1 MYVIA
6 DMKAQNNFVVSGKIM
21 DAFDH
26 PLKGATVFCQ
36 ETGNGAYSDKK
47 GDFSLSLPGHKSCI
61 IQISFFGYETQFDTL
76 RDDNTNKLIYKL
88 KSANLNLREILVTQN
103 SIYSNGKILSIPKDI
118 VSENYL
124 RKYQS
129 GSLMQTLSRLP
140 GIGSLDIGSGQS
152 KPVIRGLAFN
162 RIVVAENGIKH
173 EAQEWGA
180 DHGLEIDPFLVE
192 KIEIVKGPVSL
203 MYGSSAI
210 GGVIDMKQASI
221 PGENSSGGDIRLNY
235 QSNND
240 LTGFSA
246 GFFHRKNK
254 LYIKGHFTYTDY
266 ADFRV
271 PVDSIEYMTYYF
283 RLKNNRIRNS
293 AGKERNGS
301 LMIGYIHDNL
311 SSHISVSNNF
321 NKSGFFANAHGL
333 EIRNS
338 AIDFDA
344 SNRDIDLPSQ
354 QVNHLK
360 VLSNSL
366 FLIKDYKINLDLGY
380 QHNYRQEF
388 SEAVEHGYMP
398 LPPDSLERLYDK
410 STLTSSV
417 KLSFPTHDHHTLT
430 TGIQHEY
437 QNNKTGGWGFILPD
451 YTTTTVGAYLHDNI
465 KLTKSW
471 QINAGLRYDWGYL
484 HTKPYFDWYK
494 TPVSANSSQNI
505 QRAFNLKRYY
515 NNFSWGF
522 GTNIQ
527 SGKLSWQI
535 NAGKSFRMPTA
546 KEIASNGINYHM
558 YRYEKGDTSL
568 VAEESYQLDFGITL
582 KSAKWKAAITPFIN
596 YFPNYIYMNPT
607 AEYQEAQQV
616 YYYSQSQV
624 FRSGGELSAS
634 YQINKSWNL
643 AADLEY
649 IYSIQLSG
657 KKRGYT
663 LPFSPPLTIN
673 TELEFAP
680 ESTGFLKKP
689 VVAIHLKA
697 VGNQNNI
704 VPPERTTP
712 GYVTVNMRGGF
723 EVQILK
729 QTINFSAQLVNIFNT
744 VYYDHNSFYRII
756 GIPGTGRNMI
766 VNVQIPINKK

>member
-1 MYVIA
+1 M
-6 DMKAQNNFVVSGKIM
+6 MVSGRIL
-21 DAFDH
+21 DAYNH
-26 PLKGATVFCQ
+26 PLKGAAVYCQ
-36 ETGNGAYSDKK
+36 ETGTGAYSDKK
-47 GDFSLSLPGHKSCI
+47 GDFALEIPGHETCI
-61 IQISFFGYETQFDTL
+61 IQISFFGYDTQLDTL
-76 RDDNTNKLIYKL
+76 ERNKTHHLVYKL
-88 KSANLNLREILVTQN
+88 KTADLNLREILVTE
-103 SIYSNGKILSIPKDI
+103 NGLYAQGKSASIPGDFI
-118 VSENYL
+118 NGNYL
-124 RKYQS
+124 RKYQA
-129 GSLMQTLSRLP
+129 GSLMQTLSRMP

-152 KPVIRGLAFN
+152 KPAIRGLAFN

-192 KIEIVKGPVSL
+192 KIEIVKGPASL
-203 MYGSSAI
+203 MHGPNAI
-210 GGVIDMKQASI
+210 GGVIDMKHAAI
-221 PGENSSGGDIRLNY
+221 PADKTFNGDVRLNY
-235 QSNND
+235 QSNNE

-246 GFFHRKNK
+246 GFSGRNNLFF
-254 LYIKGHFTYTDY
+254 IKGHFTYTDY
-266 ADFRV
+266 SDYRV

-301 LMIGYIHDNL
+301 LTFGYIRENL
-311 SSHISVSNNF
+311 SSHFSISNNF
-321 NKSGFFANAHGL
+321 NKSGLFANAHGL

-338 AIDFDA
+338 EIDFDA

-360 VLSNSL
+360 LLSNTL
-366 FLIKDYKINLDLGY
+366 FLIKDYKINIDLGY

-410 STLTSSV
+410 STLTSSI
-417 KLSFPTHDHHTLT
+417 KLSLPTHDHHTLT
-430 TGIQHEY
+430 TGIQSEY

-451 YTTTTVGAYLHDNI
+451 FTTTTLGAYLHDNI
-465 KLTKSW
+465 RISKNW
-471 QINAGLRYDWGYL
+471 QFNAGLRYDWGYL
-484 HTKPYFDWYK
+484 RTKPYFDWFE
-494 TPVSANSSQNI
+494 TPVDANSSQHI
-505 QRAFNLKRYY
+505 QRAFHLKRYY
-515 NNFSWGF
+515 NNLTWGI

-535 NAGKSFRMPTA
+535 NAGKSYRMPTA

-558 YRYEKGDTSL
+558 YRYEKGDTTL
-568 VAEESYQLDFGITL
+568 VAEESYQLDFGVTL

-596 YFPNYIYMNPT
+596 YFPNYIYLNPT

-616 YYYSQSQV
+616 YYFSQSQV
-624 FRSGGELSAS
+624 FRTGGEFNAS
-634 YQINKSWNL
+634 YRINKSWNI

-663 LPFSPPLTIN
+663 LPFSPPMTIN
-673 TELEFAP
+673 TELEFTP
-680 ESTGFLKKP
+680 ETSGFIKDP
-689 VVAIHLKA
+689 VIAIHLKA

-704 VPPERTTP
+704 VPPERKTP
-712 GYVTVNMRGGF
+712 GYSTINLRGGF
-723 EVQILK
+723 NTLIHKQQIS
-729 QTINFSAQLVNIFNT
+729 ISAQLVNVFNT
-744 VYYDHNSFYRII
+744 RYYDHNSFYRII
-756 GIPGTGRNMI
+756 GIPGSGRNLI

>member
-6 DMKAQNNFVVSGKIM
+6 DMKAQNNFVVSGKIL
-21 DAFDH
+21 DAYNH
-26 PLKGATVFCQ
+26 PLKGASVYCQ
-36 ETGNGAYSDKK
+36 ETGKGANSDKK
-47 GDFSLSLPGHKSCI
+47 GDFSLALPEHQQCI
-61 IQISFFGYETQFDTL
+61 IQISFFGYETQFDTIHMH
-76 RDDNTNKLIYKL
+76 NQNNLIYKL
-88 KSANLNLREILVTQN
+88 KPANYNLKEVLVTEN
-103 SIYSNGKILSIPKDI
+103 ALYSNGKIISVPKDI
-118 VSENYL
+118 VSGNYL

-140 GIGSLDIGSGQS
+140 GIGSLDIGSAQS
-152 KPVIRGLAFN
+152 KPVVRGLAFE
-162 RIVVAENGIKH
+162 RVVVAENGIKH

-180 DHGLEIDPFLVE
+180 DHGLEIDPFSFE
-192 KIEIVKGPVSL
+192 KIEIIKGPASL
-203 MYGSSAI
+203 MYGANAI
-210 GGVIDMKQASI
+210 GGVIDLKQTAI
-221 PGENSSGGDIRLNY
+221 PALNTFRGNIQLNY

-240 LTGFSA
+240 LTGISA
-246 GFFHRKNK
+246 GFSARKNEFY
-254 LYIKGHFTYTDY
+254 LKGHFTFSGFSDY
-266 ADFRV
+266 RV

-283 RLKNNRIRNS
+283 KLKNNRIRNS
-293 AGKERNGS
+293 AGRDSNGS
-301 LMIGYIHDNL
+301 LSFGYLNDKL
-311 SSHISVSNNF
+311 SSNFSISNNF

-338 AIDFDA
+338 TINYDL
-344 SNRDIDLPSQ
+344 SNRDIDLPSH

-360 VLSNSL
+360 ILNNTVLM
-366 FLIKDYKINLDLGY
+366 IKDYKINIDLGY
-380 QHNYRQEF
+380 QLNHREEF

-398 LPPDSLERLYDK
+398 HPPDSLERLYNK
-410 STLTSSV
+410 STRTAAI
-417 KLSFPTHDHHTLT
+417 KLSLPTHDHHTLT
-430 TGIQHEY
+430 TGLQAEHQI
-437 QNNKTGGWGFILPD
+437 NKTGGWGFILPD
-451 YTTTTVGAYLHDNI
+451 YSSVNIGAYLHDNI
-465 KLTKSW
+465 RISKTW
-471 QINAGLRYDWGYL
+471 QMNAGLRYDWGYM
-484 HTKPYFDWYK
+484 HTKPHFDWYK
-494 TPVSANSSQNI
+494 TPVSTNVSENI
-505 QRAFNLKRYY
+505 QRAFNLKRLY
-515 NNFSWGF
+515 NNLTWGI

-527 SGKLSWQI
+527 AGRISWQI
-535 NAGKSFRMPTA
+535 NAGKSYRMPTA

-624 FRSGGELSAS
+624 FRSGGELNAS